1 MNFVRPCFRV
11 ILLLLLITWCPLLS
25 AVGSESVSP
34 PPPQIAA
41 APSRATVDI
50 SRGRAGGSIRVF
62 NLGEESI
69 SITTSVKNWTMDS
82 SNNIEVISPTSHS
95 LDQSI
100 IINPINFTIAPG
112 KQQVVRYSIRPRSKD
127 EGTIDINF
135 RMGVAIYGVSGD
147 VQRVASLHNL
157 SVSQHGQKITA
168 LADIESTGNANV
180 RLDGQISVWPE
191 SSFPDPASIAHMDL
205 SAESTQLPDNL
216 VSASTLSALPVLPGT
231 RRTIPTTVDMP
242 SHPGSYVIHIAG
254 TLGDQRINKS
264 IPLQI
269 N

>member
-1 MNFVRPCFRV
+1 
-11 ILLLLLITWCPLLS
+11 
-25 AVGSESVSP
+25 VGSESVSP

-112 KQQVVRYSIRPRSKD
+112 KQQVVRYSIRPRSKPGEHRAMVFFNQVTDGPD

-147 VQRVASLHNL
+147 VQRVGSLHNL
-157 SVSQHGQKITA
+157 SVSPHGQKVTA

-205 SAESTQLPDNL
+205 SGESTQLPDNL

-231 RRTIPTTVDMP
+231 RRTIPTTADMP